1 MDEYDNPDIKAI
13 AVPKSRLSRLSK
25 LGGLAGRVAGNMLV
39 DGSKEW
45 VMGRKP
51 SMKDLLIS
59 EKNLR
64 HLADKLATMRG
75 AAMKAG
81 QLLSMDAG
89 SLVPEELAIILDR
102 LRNDA
107 VIMPSVQL
115 IEVLERNWGEEWAD
129 HFQRFSFSPVAAAS
143 IGQVHRALSQDHREM
158 AIKIQYP
165 GVKESI
171 DSDLDNVFGLLKM
184 SGLIPKELDI
194 TPLVDEARIQLKLEA
209 DYLQEGR
216 FIEQYSE
223 NMSQFKRRDELLLPD
238 YHRDLSTEE
247 ILCMSFLKGQPLE
260 KLVYASDDE
269 RDRVMTL
276 MLELFFAEFLKFHCV
291 QTDPNLANF
300 LYNIDSKQL
309 VLLDFG
315 ATRQFSSEFV
325 TDYYAALAAAVN
337 EDRQQLSDALQRL
350 GFFHTE
356 TEQSNLEV
364 ILDIFILATEP
375 MRYVGKYDFSASDL
389 AQRIRDKGMSISSKP
404 DAWHT
409 PPPDVLFLHRKMAGL
424 YLIATKL
431 KARVDVAQVIKQY
444 M

>member
-216 FIEQYSE
+216 FIEQYSQ

-260 KLVYASDDE
+260 KLAYASDDE

-325 TDYYAALAAAVN
+325 TDYYAALTAAVN

>member
-1 MDEYDNPDIKAI
+1 MDEYDNPDIKAV

-223 NMSQFKRRDELLLPD
+223 NMLQFKRRDELLLPD

-431 KARVDVAQVIKQY
+431 KARVDVAQVIKQF

>member
-1 MDEYDNPDIKAI
+1 MDEYHDPNLKAVP
-13 AVPKSRLSRLSK
+13 VPKSRISRLSK
-25 LGGLAGRVAGNMLV
+25 LGSLAGRVAGNVLV
-39 DGSKEW
+39 DGSKAL

-51 SMKDLLIS
+51 SMRDLIIS
-59 EKNLR
+59 EKNIR

-89 SLVPEELAIILDR
+89 SLVPEELAVILER

-115 IEVLERNWGEEWAD
+115 IEVLERNWGAEWSD
-129 HFQRFSFSPVAAAS
+129 HFLRFSFNPVAAAS
-143 IGQVHRALSQDHREM
+143 IGQVHRALSKDHREM

-171 DSDLDNVFGLLKM
+171 DSDLDNVFGLLRM

-194 TPLVDEARIQLKLEA
+194 TPLIDEARIQLKLEA
-209 DYLQEGR
+209 DYRQEGR
-216 FIEQYSE
+216 YIELYSE
-223 NMSQFKRRDELLLPD
+223 NMSRFARRDELFLPA
-238 YHRDLSTEE
+238 YHQDFSTEE
-247 ILCMSFLKGQPLE
+247 ILCMSFVQGQPLE
-260 KLVYASDDE
+260 KLLYAEEDE

-276 MLELFFAEFLKFHCV
+276 LLELFFAEFLQFNCV

-300 LYNIDSKQL
+300 LYNIESKQL

-315 ATRQFSSEFV
+315 ATREFSTEFV
-325 TDYYAALAAAVN
+325 TDYHAALAAAVN
-337 EDRQQLSDALQRL
+337 QDRPQLSDALQRL
-350 GFFHTE
+350 GFFQAE
-356 TEQSNLEV
+356 TEQSNLSV
-364 ILDIFILATEP
+364 ILDIFFLATEP
-375 MRYVGKYDFSASDL
+375 MRFDGKYDFAASDL
-389 AQRIRDKGMSISSKP
+389 AQRIRDKGMAVSSDP

-431 KARVDVAQVIKQY
+431 KARVDVASLIKKY
-444 M
+444 L

>member
-216 FIEQYSE
+216 FIEQYSQ

-325 TDYYAALAAAVN
+325 TDYYAALAAVN

>member
-64 HLADKLATMRG
+64 HIADKLATMRG

-216 FIEQYSE
+216 FIEQYSQ

-238 YHRDLSTEE
+238 YYRDLSTEE

>member
-209 DYLQEGR
+209 DYIQEGR
-216 FIEQYSE
+216 FIEQYSQ

-247 ILCMSFLKGQPLE
+247 VLCMSFLKGQPLE